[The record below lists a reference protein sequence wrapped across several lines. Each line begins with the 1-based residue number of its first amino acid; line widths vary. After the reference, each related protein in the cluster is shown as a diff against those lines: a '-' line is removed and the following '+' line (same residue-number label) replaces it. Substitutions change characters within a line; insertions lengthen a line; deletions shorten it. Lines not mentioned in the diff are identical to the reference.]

1 MTNKLIS
8 AVFMLLLLCSSV
20 YAAESEEELELF
32 GLEVEKMLNLG
43 SALLA
48 AFLSA
53 LTFISYHRTGNK
65 RLLYVTVAFGLFA
78 AKSFLVGA
86 EIFFGE
92 WSWVDNFASIAD
104 FGILLSFFAGLIQK

>member
-1 MTNKLIS
+1 
-8 AVFMLLLLCSSV
+8 MLLLLCSSV
-20 YAAESEEELELF
+20 YAAETEEELELF

-53 LTFISYHRTGNK
+53 LTFISYDRTGNK

-86 EIFFGE
+86 EILFGE